1 MKLKKFF
8 ADSIPEAISEAR
20 EKLGDNAIII
30 SSFDSKRKRG
40 SYVTAAI
47 EQDSSD
53 KYLNDIINMEVKKS
67 DSSNYFT
74 TCLRFHGLEEKKI
87 NILNKNAKNF
97 IEKEDILKL
106 AGSIDTNF
114 KFEKIK
120 PKIGVPLFISGPPGS
135 GKTTVTARIATKL
148 IMSGNKVTVV
158 TTDSVKAGAYE
169 QLNSLSKILKIN
181 LNIAQTPNELFNII
195 NKKKDSLI
203 LVDTPGINY
212 LSEEEIIDFESF
224 KENLQSETLLVL
236 SALSNPLETSDISE
250 TFLKLGASKIHITHT
265 DCSKRL
271 GVILSPP
278 IGKKM
283 SICEISSNPFITDS
297 IKPLNPLSLAR
308 ILLESY
314 KNQSNPE
321 LNRYH

>member
-1 MKLKKFF
+1 
-8 ADSIPEAISEAR
+8 
-20 EKLGDNAIII
+20 
-30 SSFDSKRKRG
+30 
-40 SYVTAAI
+40 
-47 EQDSSD
+47 
-53 KYLNDIINMEVKKS
+53 
-67 DSSNYFT
+67 
-74 TCLRFHGLEEKKI
+74 
-87 NILNKNAKNF
+87 
-97 IEKEDILKL
+97 
-106 AGSIDTNF
+106 
-114 KFEKIK
+114 
-120 PKIGVPLFISGPPGS
+120 
-135 GKTTVTARIATKL
+135 
-148 IMSGNKVTVV
+148 MSGNKVTVV